1 MKRNGAHLGQNAN
14 GDASVVPAE
23 AGPLTLTEAVEY
35 LNVTE
40 RFMRRLVAE
49 RRCRRVPYHKL
60 GRLLRFL
67 PSDLD
72 DLLREGRVEA
82 KRLHSR

>member
-1 MKRNGAHLGQNAN
+1 MNRNGAHRRE
-14 GDASVVPAE
+14 DADGEVSRVPTA
-23 AGPLTLTEAVEY
+23 AGPLTLTEAAKY

-49 RRCRRVPYHKL
+49 RRVPYHKL

-72 DLLREGRVEA
+72 DLLQGSRIEA
-82 KRLHSR
+82 NRLPRR